1 MTPSHSLDI
10 SEPDPRKRSEIPPGS
25 PAPASPRPFLSV
37 HFKCANAYL
46 RVLRAADGSGYTAR
60 CPRCGIVK
68 NFIVA
73 SGGSDQRLF
82 TLTCE

>member
-1 MTPSHSLDI
+1 
-10 SEPDPRKRSEIPPGS
+10 
-25 PAPASPRPFLSV
+25 
-37 HFKCANAYL
+37 
-46 RVLRAADGSGYTAR
+46 VLRAADGSGYTAR